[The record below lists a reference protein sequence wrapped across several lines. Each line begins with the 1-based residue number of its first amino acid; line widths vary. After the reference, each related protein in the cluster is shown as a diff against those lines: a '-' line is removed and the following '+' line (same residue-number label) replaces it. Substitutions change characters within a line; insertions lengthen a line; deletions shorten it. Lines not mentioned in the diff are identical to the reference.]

1 MIDMSGFEDIG
12 NKMND
17 LKSSLNDSIIEL
29 QKIRDKA
36 KSYASADQLKDFD
49 EKIEKINIE
58 KKKLDA
64 INNI

>member
-64 INNI
+64 INNS

>member
-12 NKMND
+12 NKMNG

>member
-1 MIDMSGFEDIG
+1 
-12 NKMND
+12 
-17 LKSSLNDSIIEL
+17 
-29 QKIRDKA
+29 
-36 KSYASADQLKDFD
+36 LKDFD